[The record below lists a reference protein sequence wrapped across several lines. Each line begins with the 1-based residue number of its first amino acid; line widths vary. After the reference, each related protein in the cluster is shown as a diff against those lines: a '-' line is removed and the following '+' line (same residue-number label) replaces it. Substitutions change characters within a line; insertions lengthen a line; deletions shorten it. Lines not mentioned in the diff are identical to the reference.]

1 MKLSAPALAIT
12 AAAIWGAAILVIG
25 SVGLATP
32 GYGEAVLSLVA
43 SIYPG
48 YADTGTFADLLIGV
62 LYALVD
68 GLVGGFVFA
77 VLYNKIVDLMAGS
90 TEPTPGPPADE
101 T

>member
-1 MKLSAPALAIT
+1 MKLSAPALAVA

-25 SVGLATP
+25 SVGLAAP

-48 YADTGTFADLLIGV
+48 YDNTGTFADLLIGV

-77 VLYNKIVDLMAGS
+77 VLYNKVVDLTSGS
-90 TEPTPGPPADE
+90 TEPAPSPPTDE